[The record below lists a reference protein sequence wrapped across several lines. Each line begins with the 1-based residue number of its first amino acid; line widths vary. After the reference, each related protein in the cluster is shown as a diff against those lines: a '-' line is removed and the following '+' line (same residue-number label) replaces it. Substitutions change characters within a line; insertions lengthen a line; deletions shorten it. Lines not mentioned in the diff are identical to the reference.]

1 MFAPPQ
7 EDSEPSVRHDE
18 PWVAQLVQCYG
29 FLHVSWCFYVFFY
42 ESRVEEHPML
52 RCISMFL
59 CACVSMYFYVF
70 LCSLR

>member
-29 FLHVSWCFYVFFY
+29 FLHVSWCFYVF
-42 ESRVEEHPML
+42 L
-52 RCISMFL
+52 RIS
-59 CACVSMYFYVF
+59 CRTASYVAMYFYVSMCLCFSVF
-70 LCSLR
+70 LFFPM